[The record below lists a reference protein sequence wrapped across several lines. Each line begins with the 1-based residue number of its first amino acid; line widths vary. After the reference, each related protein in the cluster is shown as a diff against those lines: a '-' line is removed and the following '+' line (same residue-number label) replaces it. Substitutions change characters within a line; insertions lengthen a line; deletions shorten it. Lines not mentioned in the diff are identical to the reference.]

1 MQDQLDEGIA
11 QIEEALRL
19 NPSLPGAQQSLEYA
33 KSLKNGT
40 AK

>member
-1 MQDQLDEGIA
+1 
-11 QIEEALRL
+11 LRL